1 MSLLATASEF
11 NSSNSSKKKK
21 RVSTMGSEIS
31 NIQCVGKDDSPI
43 TDMEGDKEENDNKNK
58 RVLNLMNKLNP
69 NNDGTNLE
77 NFVPLSN
84 PEITMNKVD
93 VKINNYDNDADAK
106 EGMSM
111 KEGMSPV
118 NLLPANLKPES
129 SQFRPNNIRGEGL
142 SNLTE
147 TYNGKMNF
155 KHPVG
160 VSANSGQDKLT
171 EKINYMIHLLEQ
183 QQSEKTDNVMEEFIL
198 YMFLGVFVI
207 FTVDSFTRA
216 GRYVR

>member
-11 NSSNSSKKKK
+11 NSSNSSNNKKKK
-21 RVSTMGSEIS
+21 RVSTMGGEIS
-31 NIQCVGKDDSPI
+31 NIQCVGKDDSLI
-43 TDMEGDKEENDNKNK
+43 TDMEGDKEDNANKNK

-84 PEITMNKVD
+84 PEMTMNKVD
-93 VKINNYDNDADAK
+93 VKINDDDDV
-106 EGMSM
+106 
-111 KEGMSPV
+111 KEGMSPA
-118 NLLPANLKPES
+118 NLLPANLQPES
-129 SQFRPNNIRGEGL
+129 SQFRPNNIRAEGL

-155 KHPVG
+155 KSPQG
-160 VSANSGQDKLT
+160 ATATTGQDKLT

-183 QQSEKTDNVMEEFIL
+183 QQSEKTDNVMEEFVL